1 MAIKG
6 LVFDFDGTLTRPGS
20 IDFAGIKRALACPPE
35 KAILEFL
42 DTLDPDRLPQALE
55 TVEKFE
61 MEAAEKS
68 SPNDGVADL
77 LNWILRRGLPWGIL
91 TRNGRPSLNVALT
104 KFSPSVRDQAAFILT
119 RDDVAPKPN
128 PAGVL
133 AAARLLQ
140 VSSTEI
146 MVVGDYRFDI
156 LAGQK
161 ADAVTVLLTHGRPP
175 PMRPEDQPPDY
186 TVATLA
192 DLRVLLDNLLSGR
205 TG

>member
-1 MAIKG
+1 MVIKG

-20 IDFAGIKRALACPPE
+20 IDFAGIKRALSCPPE
-35 KAILEFL
+35 VAILEFL
-42 DTLDPDRLPQALE
+42 DTLGPERLPQALA
-55 TVEKFE
+55 TVERFE
-61 MEAAEKS
+61 MEAAERS

-77 LNWILRRGLPWGIL
+77 LTWVHSRGLPWGIL
-91 TRNGRPSLNVALT
+91 TRNGRPSLNVAFT
-104 KFSPSVRDQAAFILT
+104 KFHPSTRDQAAFILT
-119 RDDVAPKPN
+119 RDDVAPKPD

-140 VSSTEI
+140 VPSTEI
-146 MVVGDYRFDI
+146 MMVGDYRFDI

-161 ADAVTVLLTHGRPP
+161 AGAVTVLVTNGRPSS
-175 PMRPEDQPPDY
+175 MRSEDQPPNF
-186 TVATLA
+186 TVASLA